1 MLFPRR
7 APGKSEI
14 RAPAR
19 KLFWAWL
26 TLVVGLSPVLPSS
39 PPPFPEQSMTKQ
51 KERLV
56 SKEYPWLGIRG
67 ICEAI
72 FCGANLNSQDL
83 DAFKEVNTVI
93 SCAMIQPFKTSSPLT
108 LCRHRYKQHTALKQ
122 MLGSIS
128 FFVL

>member
-26 TLVVGLSPVLPSS
+26 TLVLGLSSVLPPLSL
-39 PPPFPEQSMTKQ
+39 TKHDEA
-51 KERLV
+51 ERETCFERIPLARN
-56 SKEYPWLGIRG
+56 RG

-72 FCGANLNSQDL
+72 FCGANLNSRDP

-93 SCAMIQPFKTSSPLT
+93 SCAMIQPFKFFSPYKASSTPL
-108 LCRHRYKQHTALKQ
+108 
-122 MLGSIS
+122 
-128 FFVL
+128 